1 MTCGF
6 SISRVVRCCPL
17 SFVLIILFSSFFSCF
32 FLFSPLFLYFFIL
45 WIIEYLTAGQ
55 TGPVDSVPL
64 VVMTSQFLF
73 AQLWYLAYYLR
84 CHCFRKYLTNTRKDG
99 CTDWQIDRAK
109 VWLKY
114 LIVRFSFSAL
124 NLLVSSVF
132 IGYSQVDYLP
142 QLPLLLLL
150 YPFAA
155 AVVMVVF
162 VVVALPLTICW

>member
-17 SFVLIILFSSFFSCF
+17 SFVLIILFSSFF
-32 FLFSPLFLYFFIL
+32 FLFSPFFLYFFIL

-114 LIVRFSFSAL
+114 LIVRFSYSGL
-124 NLLVSSVF
+124 NLLTFKYVYRVF
-132 IGYSQVDYLP
+132 TSWLP
-142 QLPLLLLL
+142 SAIAVVVVVVTV
-150 YPFAA
+150 AA
-155 AVVMVVF
+155 AVVMVEF
-162 VVVALPLTICW
+162 VVVALPLTICC

>member
-17 SFVLIILFSSFFSCF
+17 SFVLIILFSSFFFFCF
-32 FLFSPLFLYFFIL
+32 LPFFLYFFIL

-114 LIVRFSFSAL
+114 LIVRFSYSGL
-124 NLLVSSVF
+124 NLLTFKCVYRVF
-132 IGYSQVDYLP
+132 TSWLP
-142 QLPLLLLL
+142 STI
-150 YPFAA
+150 AVVVVVCA

-162 VVVALPLTICW
+162 VVVALPLTICC